1 MKTTVLTF
9 EHEDGVLEH
18 LTSQAPEDGSTIE
31 LISWGGNVWKRGADA
46 RYRLASIWVPDREK
60 FDSTIFDSED
70 VEAMKE
76 RATRHAVESARL
88 SATEIA
94 TSVAEEV
101 HGLDLATSE
110 SFQSGFWIACSKIIG
125 ALNAGH
131 SRFST
136 RKLESISVDQ
146 KLDVERIAYFAFETY
161 NQTGETPWKTF
172 DGRDVPRWAALN
184 DAVRAKWVAAVKA
197 IMIDERRRKEEA
209 VSAAAD
215 AQRACDQAMAALRLA
230 QEQEVGWR
238 KRIEEVR
245 EADANFIDRNLG
257 GPIGAT
263 IVAGVRSLPLTAT
276 PLGDELRDEREVSQS
291 LREQLI
297 AAEAERDALRA
308 RVAEL
313 EREVE
318 RRESNRQHAE
328 QWRANLER
336 RAEKAERDAAVRYDC
351 KGGPGTTTPACGGC
365 VTCLHRVIEQAEAR
379 AEKAEAQ
386 VLNGKARPQ

>member
-9 EHEDGVLEH
+9 EYEDGVLEH

-31 LISWGGNVWKRGADA
+31 LISWGGHVWKRGADG
-46 RYRLASIWVPDREK
+46 RYRIASIWVPDREK

-136 RKLESISVDQ
+136 RKFEQISVDM

-184 DAVRAKWVAAVKA
+184 DAVRAKWIAAVKA

-238 KRIEEVR
+238 KRIEEIQTALKK
-245 EADANFIDRNLG
+245 EIPEHLWNLQTYE
-257 GPIGAT
+257 GPIT
-263 IVAGVRSLPLTAT
+263 TKLLIEIVVHRFIKFAARFGETFTPDSSDGSVTVEPQRLT
-276 PLGDELRDEREVSQS
+276 EL
-291 LREQLI
+291 I
-297 AAEAERDALRA
+297 
-308 RVAEL
+308 
-313 EREVE
+313 
-318 RRESNRQHAE
+318 
-328 QWRANLER
+328 
-336 RAEKAERDAAVRYDC
+336 
-351 KGGPGTTTPACGGC
+351 
-365 VTCLHRVIEQAEAR
+365 
-379 AEKAEAQ
+379 AEAQ